1 MEENADIID
10 ALFDKQEDDDLFNMK
25 DELLEELS
33 DKIEKCTE
41 DIQKFIEKRVHPRSR
56 TKLRKL
62 LKRKEKSLYSYLRRE
77 NQLFYKNGVS
87 DGISLV
93 LLSLT
98 FK

>member
-1 MEENADIID
+1 MEENTDIID

-41 DIQKFIEKRVHPRSR
+41 DIQKFIEKRVHPKSR
-56 TKLRKL
+56 IKLKKL
-62 LKRKEKSLYSYLRRE
+62 LKRKEKILFSYLRRE
-77 NQLFYKNGVS
+77 NQLFYRNGVS
-87 DGISLV
+87 DGINLI